1 MFQRRSV
8 IMGLGA
14 LVAAPAVVRAA
25 SIMRVRGFDRL
36 IVLEDQGAND
46 VVSFTIYGWDNTKPQ
61 SELYVRN
68 PPVAIHLSQSWRASW

>member
-8 IMGLGA
+8 IVGLGA

-36 IVLEDQGAND
+36 IVREDQGAKD
-46 VVSFTIYGWDNTKPQ
+46 VVSFTIYGWDNIKPQ
-61 SELYVRN
+61 LRLYVPNR
-68 PPVAIHLSQSWRASW
+68 PVAIHLSQSWRASW

>member
-25 SIMRVRGFDRL
+25 SILPARGTDRL
-36 IVLEDQGAND
+36 IVREDQGAKD
-46 VVSFTIYGWDNTKPQ
+46 LVSFTIYGWDNIKPK
-61 SELYVRN
+61 LGVYVRN

>member
-8 IMGLGA
+8 ITGLGA

-25 SIMRVRGFDRL
+25 SIMPVNEFDWIIVR
-36 IVLEDQGAND
+36 EDQGAND
-46 VVSFTIYGWDNTKPQ
+46 VVSFTIYGWDNTKPH
-61 SELYVRN
+61 SGLYDRN